1 MLWNGINLCIL
12 WCCILRCPEMKWKH
26 PDGEIYMHTMPNTLW
41 FESPVDELMSW
52 HKANDIS
59 ISTLLKPFCWCFV
72 LCAVLGMRF
81 NFIDVRPTWN
91 FFSLLNS
98 LACLT
103 YRLYLFHSRLCSHH
117 SPTESI
123 SHKFQWLL
131 YTHFLCSWYTHPFL
145 CALVALYLFQ
155 SILLRLSDGA
165 HLNFYL
171 AIFVCLLL
179 YWFVSLV
186 IHVLFRLSVSKL
198 GERPT
203 SRWKFNEFGSL
214 IISLM
219 HFLSKTNGVA

>member
-1 MLWNGINLCIL
+1 MLHSKMPGD
-12 WCCILRCPEMKWKH
+12 EMKAPKWRNL
-26 PDGEIYMHTMPNTLW
+26 YAPNTLW
-41 FESPVDELMSW
+41 FESPVDELMSR

-81 NFIDVRPTWN
+81 NVIDVRPTWN
-91 FFSLLNS
+91 FFFFLILWPVLRIVYISFI
-98 LACLT
+98 LACVLT
-103 YRLYLFHSRLCSHH
+103 TLPPNLSHTNF
-117 SPTESI
+117 SDC
-123 SHKFQWLL
+123 F
-131 YTHFLCSWYTHPFL
+131 THIFYALDIHIHFFG
-145 CALVALYLFQ
+145 ALVALYLFQ

-203 SRWKFNEFGSL
+203 SRWKFNEFGSVM
-214 IISLM
+214 ISLM